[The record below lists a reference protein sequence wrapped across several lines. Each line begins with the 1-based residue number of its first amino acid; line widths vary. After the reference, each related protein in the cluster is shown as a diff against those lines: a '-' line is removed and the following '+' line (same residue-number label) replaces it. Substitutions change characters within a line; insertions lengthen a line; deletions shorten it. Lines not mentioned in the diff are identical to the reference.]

1 MEVWDGERLVAV
13 TAAKQRAILAL
24 LLLNV
29 GRVVAM
35 DDLVDEL
42 WGERLPSQPRATL
55 HAHVHRLRQVLRRAE
70 RSGAAEL
77 ATRPAGYL
85 LRVAPDDLDRHRW
98 QRLVSDGRA
107 ALADGDRNLAVT
119 RLRAA
124 LALWRGRAL
133 ADVGTSAVRAEARGL
148 DEERWEVLERCL
160 AAELALGRHS
170 AVLPELE
177 MLVGAQPYREGL
189 TGKLM
194 LALSRAGR
202 HADALAVFPRVRDR
216 LVRELGVEPG
226 TELQELHQTILR
238 GELDPP
244 EPRASE
250 LTPRPT
256 ESEAH
261 SAIAFG
267 TAGAGSATAPTGPA
281 TPIRLRAEVPAQLP
295 VDVYGFTGRA
305 DELARLYAILAA
317 ADRQSSA
324 VAVVVLSGTAG
335 VGKTTLAVHWTRRI
349 ADRFPDG
356 QLYANLRG
364 FDARAGTDPSDALR
378 GFLGALGVPPL
389 RIPAGLDD
397 QAAMY
402 RSVLNGR
409 RVLVLLDNARDAEQV
424 RPLLPGAPGCLVLVT
439 SRNRLSGLTAE
450 VGAKS
455 LPVGLLA
462 DAAARDLFASRV
474 DPDRVAAEPDA
485 VDDIVAVC
493 AGLPLALSVVAAQAA
508 TQPGFPLGVLAD
520 ELRHAP
526 AILDAIGDGS
536 DSTDVRAVFSWSYQ
550 ALGPPAARLFRLLG
564 LHPGPD
570 LALPGAA
577 SLADLPVSR
586 VRPMLAELTRT
597 HLVTEHVPGRYT
609 FHDLLRVYAAELAEA
624 ADPPTVRRAALHRL
638 LDHYLHTAAAA
649 DRLLRPHQQG
659 LPLPPPA
666 PGVVPEPFTDHR
678 QALAWFTREHA
689 ALVSAVALAP
699 EAGFSGHAW
708 QLAWTLT
715 EYFDRHGHWHDWAA
729 TQHTAL
735 QAARELSDPVRQGH
749 AHRELG
755 RAYAQLGRLTDAE
768 RRLGRALELFEQI
781 GDRTYQAYTRHS
793 LGAVLDRQDRTRE
806 ALDHAQ
812 RVLELVQHGDNLVEQ
827 ASARSALGWYYMR
840 LGHHAEAIS
849 ECRAALAIQQELGDR
864 RGQASTW
871 SNLASAHRQLDQYA
885 PADRCYRQA
894 LDLYRDLGDRYYLA
908 QLLSEMGDN
917 LQAAGQLHAARDV
930 WRAALEIL
938 RELDHHDA
946 ELLRKKLDQPYPG

>member
-1 MEVWDGERLVAV
+1 MEFRILGPLEVWDGESLVAV
-13 TAAKQRAILAL
+13 TAAKQRTLLAL

-29 GRVVAM
+29 GRVVAV

-42 WGERLPSQPRATL
+42 WGGRLPSQPRATL
-55 HAHVHRLRQVLRRAE
+55 HAHVHRLRQVLRRTD
-70 RSGAAEL
+70 RSGAVVL
-77 ATRPAGYL
+77 ATRPTGYL
-85 LRVAPDDLDRHRW
+85 LRVAPDNLDRHRW
-98 QRLVSDGRA
+98 QRLVGEGRA
-107 ALADGDRNLAVT
+107 ALAEGDRNLAVT
-119 RLRAA
+119 RFRSA
-124 LALWRGRAL
+124 LAVWRGRAL

-177 MLVGAQPYREGL
+177 TLVDTQPYREGL

-194 LALSRAGR
+194 LALSRADR
-202 HADALAVFPRVRDR
+202 HADALAVFARVRDR

-226 TELQELHQTILR
+226 AELQELHQTILR

-250 LTPRPT
+250 PTPRP
-256 ESEAH
+256 A
-261 SAIAFG
+261 AFG
-267 TAGAGSATAPTGPA
+267 TGGAGSATAPTGPV

-295 VDVYGFTGRA
+295 LDVYGFAGRT
-305 DELARLYAILAA
+305 DELARLDAILAA
-317 ADRQSSA
+317 ADRQPSA

-335 VGKTTLAVHWTRRI
+335 VGKTTLAVHWARRI

-409 RVLVLLDNARDAEQV
+409 RVLVLLDNARDTQQV
-424 RPLLPGAPGCLVLVT
+424 RPALPGAPGCLVLVT
-439 SRNRLSGLTAE
+439 SRNWLPGLAAS
-450 VGAKS
+450 VGAHP
-455 LPVGLLA
+455 LPVDLLP
-462 DAAARDLFASRV
+462 DAAARDLFTSRV
-474 DPDRVAAEPDA
+474 NPDRVTAEPDA
-485 VDDIVAVC
+485 VDDIVAAC
-493 AGLPLALSVVAAQAA
+493 AGLPLALSVVAARAA
-508 TQPGFPLGVLAD
+508 AQPGFPLGVLAD

-526 AILDAIGDGS
+526 ATLDAIGDGT

-550 ALGPPAARLFRLLG
+550 ALGASAARLFRLLG

-570 LALPGAA
+570 LTLPAAA
-577 SLADLPVSR
+577 SLADLPASR
-586 VRPMLAELTRT
+586 IRPLLAELTRA

-609 FHDLLRVYAAELAEA
+609 FHDLLRAYAAELAEA
-624 ADPPTVRRAALHRL
+624 VDPPTVRRTAVHRL

-649 DRLLRPHQQG
+649 DRLLRPHQKA
-659 LPLPPPA
+659 LPLPPLT
-666 PGVVPEPFTDHR
+666 PGVDPEPITDHR
-678 QALAWFTREHA
+678 QALTWFTREHA
-689 ALVSAVALAP
+689 ALVAAVDLA
-699 EAGFSGHAW
+699 ARSGFPGHAW

-715 EYFDRHGHWHDWAA
+715 EYFDRQGHWHDWAA
-729 TQHTAL
+729 TQHTAVE
-735 QAARELSDPVRQGH
+735 AARELSDPVGQAR

-768 RRLGRALELFEQI
+768 RRLGRALELFERI

-806 ALDHAQ
+806 ALDHARQ
-812 RVLELVQHGDNLVEQ
+812 VLELVRRGDNLVEQ
-827 ASARSALGWYYMR
+827 ASARSAIGWYQMR
-840 LGHHAEAIS
+840 LGDHTEAIS

-871 SNLASAHRQLDQYA
+871 ANLASAHHHLGQHDQ
-885 PADRCYRQA
+885 ADRCYRQA

-908 QLLSEMGDN
+908 QLLGQMGDN
-917 LQAAGQLHAARDV
+917 HQAAEQLDAAQDV

-938 RELDHHDA
+938 HELDHHDA
-946 ELLRKKLDQPYPG
+946 EPLRKKLASQY